1 MTAKTNS
8 NGQIR
13 KTLADQIDR
22 LDAMLDG
29 LSEGLNDAVATAVKE
44 AVGSAV
50 QQAVQA
56 VLREALANPE
66 LLARLGG
73 VAAPSPP
80 PAASTP
86 AAPTQAP
93 KTTWKQRWIWV
104 RQKMMAWAAVVRME
118 CGRRLGQAGR
128 CVACVWNRLLV
139 LGRFPYPLLT
149 GAAVAVAAGVAACFA
164 QPWLAAAYA
173 AVCAFAAMLASRVRA
188 AWGRLTRPAVEPNG

>member
-1 MTAKTNS
+1 MTAKTNT

-22 LDAMLDG
+22 LDSMLDG
-29 LSEGLNDAVATAVKE
+29 LAEGLNDAVAAAVKD
-44 AVGSAV
+44 AVGPAV

-66 LLARLGG
+66 LLARLGAV
-73 VAAPSPP
+73 VAPAPATPTQ
-80 PAASTP
+80 ATP
-86 AAPTQAP
+86 AAATVT

-104 RQKMMAWAAVVRME
+104 RQKVTTWVTAVRME

-128 CVACVWNRLLV
+128 CVTCVWNRLLV
-139 LGRFPYPLLT
+139 LGRFPYSLLT
-149 GAAVAVAAGVAACFA
+149 AAAVAVAAGVAACFA
-164 QPWLAAAYA
+164 QPWLAAAVGYLT
-173 AVCAFAAMLASRVRA
+173 AFAAMLAVRVRT